1 MHNKQQIN
9 FILRIFFLFVTLF
22 YLVKQESKTNN
33 RADYSFYSEKTYS
46 GFVIDSN
53 HNPTLPIYTYYFS
66 GIYQNITNPINDI
79 SYALNQSTLKV
90 SLHYL
95 FVYCHDL
102 SPVFLPKTQIIRI
115 LHKKN
120 ICHKSSDDKPASFV
134 FC

>member
-33 RADYSFYSEKTYS
+33 SADYSYYSEKTYS

-53 HNPTLPIYTYYFS
+53 QSPDLTFYTYYSS
-66 GIYQNITNPINDI
+66 GIYQNNTIPINDI

-90 SLHYL
+90 SLHY
-95 FVYCHDL
+95 FFDYCYNYYL
-102 SPVFLPKTQIIRI
+102 
-115 LHKKN
+115 
-120 ICHKSSDDKPASFV
+120 
-134 FC
+134 